1 MVRCQRDSRAESNCH
16 SLFVLSTT
24 TTLLS
29 FLGSVGD
36 MFGEMAL
43 MRKQRR
49 SATVVCSTLPCRGGE
64 PDKDQAE
71 ERFCVV
77 NAIKGED
84 LMRMLKQ
91 SESFL
96 KSMNVILRTRMF
108 R

>member
-1 MVRCQRDSRAESNCH
+1 
-16 SLFVLSTT
+16 
-24 TTLLS
+24 
-29 FLGSVGD
+29 

-49 SATVVCSTLPCRGGE
+49 SATVVCSTLPRHGSE
-64 PDKDQAE
+64 LDKDQGGE
-71 ERFCVV
+71 GFCVV
-77 NAIKGED
+77 NEIKGED
-84 LMRMLKQ
+84 FMRMLKQ